1 MSPDRTIPSSRSLR
15 PPDMTAPT
23 SWGRRADVR
32 PVCPPTNHM
41 HLTQSTGADRCPST
55 PSSSDDL
62 MHDLD
67 KFKTYSKKSALAGAG
82 HTLKAHVYYG
92 PVETIEG
99 PTVDGVAVVEF
110 PHGRRPC
117 VVRQPG
123 LPRGQGAPAAGRGL
137 DLLLQRSRPSR
148 RHQTVGLC
156 RRDEVPW

>member
-1 MSPDRTIPSSRSLR
+1 
-15 PPDMTAPT
+15 
-23 SWGRRADVR
+23 
-32 PVCPPTNHM
+32 
-41 HLTQSTGADRCPST
+41 
-55 PSSSDDL
+55 

-67 KFKTYSKKSALAGAG
+67 KFKTYSKKLALAEAD

-99 PTVDGVAVVEF
+99 PTVDGVVMVEF
-110 PHGRRPC
+110 SHGRRPC

-148 RHQTVGLC
+148 RHQTVGLS